1 MSNLFSEDSSGYRL
15 KTLQILNWG
24 VFDKT
29 VKTFEF
35 NNKSTILT
43 GYNGTGKTTVV
54 DAILTLLIPSNL
66 RWYNLSSDSVKKRE
80 RDVENYVRGAYGNSG
95 DGTTNY
101 LRDKNTLSII
111 NGIFEDPAENK
122 VLSLL
127 QVRYFSSDKLDTKY
141 AISDREL
148 KIEEINRLL
157 INSKTNISSDGKW
170 KKELTLKVGTRFF
183 ESFSAYKTYFMDKFG
198 FRSDNALKL
207 FAQTVGMKVLGD
219 ITSFVRSYMLEDKSP
234 NKEFTELD
242 EEFNKL
248 IMIEHDIKK
257 DMLKLERLEKIHL
270 SGEVWN
276 KSCTLKEQCESKIKG
291 EDIWFIESA
300 IELGKKELKE
310 NELEK
315 SKAQNRAEDN
325 KCELELC
332 MEKIYSLKSDQATS
346 ILSEYEY
353 QIKEYENTLKEV
365 SIKYDSYK
373 VLVDKLIAN
382 GVEILVAESQE
393 EFFVIKEKIKLL
405 KEKVESNKTKAET
418 AKIDYSYIIRDIN
431 ESLNLMEKELGY
443 LSLRD
448 TNIPQKYDEVRNTII
463 KNTGIKKLFYLGELI
478 SIKDKKDEFSDAI
491 TRVVNSKALH
501 LLCEKK
507 DEKAIIEY
515 LDKTNIGIKLSLIV
529 MDDYIFEAN
538 CKSNIFDYIEI
549 KQKDN
554 PYKNYIS
561 NYINSNFT
569 FDLYSSIDDFLI
581 SSNALLPSCI
591 LSSDEEKQ
599 KDDSKLDIYLGWD
612 NKKRREELQIL
623 IQGHLEEK
631 TDLSLK
637 IKDAENKIKKAN
649 SICNLLDR
657 LDEYD
662 EWTKI
667 DKAPLISKIE
677 KVKNQRAEFLL
688 KNKDLEERQRQLERE
703 IDRKEILQNEQ
714 SELQGN
720 IRELKNKIDK
730 LTIDI
735 ANFNQKLKT
744 SDSDT
749 SCKELFLVNEK
760 ISKIQS
766 LNDLLNIHSKLS
778 ASYKEEFSQISE
790 KEIKDR
796 SQLERLM
803 TAFISPI
810 MKQGEEQLNWS
821 GEYSYLIPEVD
832 YLSDFD
838 KEYFSIKDDKL
849 VELKLKFDEY
859 LTISLKNTFGSL
871 NERITSWDKEIRDA
885 IRILNRNLLKIPFDK
900 ENDTH
905 LQLEIKSS
913 SDQDFKEFEK
923 NLLRAIPNIR
933 DLVEGNE
940 EKRKEIYKG
949 IKAFLDKYRLDDNL
963 RAKVLDLRRK
973 YIFSAKEIN
982 NDDSIKQ
989 YYQDTGSL
997 SGGEKA
1003 KLTYT
1008 ILAASIA
1015 YQFNLD
1021 NYDEYSKGP
1030 FRFVILDEAFS
1041 KSDAK
1046 NSEYALQLFK
1056 ELDLQLMVITP
1067 RNGINIVEGYVS
1079 SLHLLEKNSDGKTSS
1094 ISSMTIEEYRG
1105 AEVANT

>member
-1 MSNLFSEDSSGYRL
+1 M
-15 KTLQILNWG
+15 
-24 VFDKT
+24 
-29 VKTFEF
+29 
-35 NNKSTILT
+35 
-43 GYNGTGKTTVV
+43 
-54 DAILTLLIPSNL
+54 
-66 RWYNLSSDSVKKRE
+66 
-80 RDVENYVRGAYGNSG
+80 
-95 DGTTNY
+95 
-101 LRDKNTLSII
+101 
-111 NGIFEDPAENK
+111 
-122 VLSLL
+122 
-127 QVRYFSSDKLDTKY
+127 
-141 AISDREL
+141 
-148 KIEEINRLL
+148 
-157 INSKTNISSDGKW
+157 
-170 KKELTLKVGTRFF
+170 
-183 ESFSAYKTYFMDKFG
+183 
-198 FRSDNALKL
+198 
-207 FAQTVGMKVLGD
+207 
-219 ITSFVRSYMLEDKSP
+219 
-234 NKEFTELD
+234 
-242 EEFNKL
+242 
-248 IMIEHDIKK
+248 
-257 DMLKLERLEKIHL
+257 
-270 SGEVWN
+270 
-276 KSCTLKEQCESKIKG
+276 
-291 EDIWFIESA
+291 
-300 IELGKKELKE
+300 
-310 NELEK
+310 
-315 SKAQNRAEDN
+315 
-325 KCELELC
+325 
-332 MEKIYSLKSDQATS
+332 
-346 ILSEYEY
+346 
-353 QIKEYENTLKEV
+353 
-365 SIKYDSYK
+365 
-373 VLVDKLIAN
+373 
-382 GVEILVAESQE
+382 
-393 EFFVIKEKIKLL
+393 
-405 KEKVESNKTKAET
+405 
-418 AKIDYSYIIRDIN
+418 
-431 ESLNLMEKELGY
+431 
-443 LSLRD
+443 
-448 TNIPQKYDEVRNTII
+448 
-463 KNTGIKKLFYLGELI
+463 
-478 SIKDKKDEFSDAI
+478 
-491 TRVVNSKALH
+491 
-501 LLCEKK
+501 
-507 DEKAIIEY
+507 
-515 LDKTNIGIKLSLIV
+515 
-529 MDDYIFEAN
+529 
-538 CKSNIFDYIEI
+538 
-549 KQKDN
+549 
-554 PYKNYIS
+554 
-561 NYINSNFT
+561 
-569 FDLYSSIDDFLI
+569 
-581 SSNALLPSCI
+581 
-591 LSSDEEKQ
+591 
-599 KDDSKLDIYLGWD
+599 
-612 NKKRREELQIL
+612 
-623 IQGHLEEK
+623 
-631 TDLSLK
+631 
-637 IKDAENKIKKAN
+637 
-649 SICNLLDR
+649 
-657 LDEYD
+657 
-662 EWTKI
+662 
-667 DKAPLISKIE
+667 
-677 KVKNQRAEFLL
+677 
-688 KNKDLEERQRQLERE
+688 ERE

-744 SDSDT
+744 IDSDT